1 MAPSS
6 PLILLT
12 GATGFLGRQILQTIE
27 EQGFSVRALVRD
39 GKQGR
44 MYVLARAA
52 DWAQVSQQAEEMHC
66 DRSKG
71 GNRASDRIKSK
82 LNWPG

>member
-27 EQGFSVRALVRD
+27 EQRFSVRALVRD

-44 MYVLARAA
+44 MYILARAA
-52 DWAQVSQQAEEMHC
+52 DWAQVSAKALGIH
-66 DRSKG
+66 
-71 GNRASDRIKSK
+71 RATAWTIVKQNTRLDV
-82 LNWPG
+82 